1 MNLREKYLS
10 CDDKRRDCVALAQ
23 FGGEKV
29 WFRALSGIEVDSA
42 HEQAEKAGVHVGFVL
57 AVLSAEDESGK
68 RVFKDGD
75 ELALATK
82 PHATTIELRRAALAA
97 NGYGAP
103 ATENAE
109 KN

>member
-1 MNLREKYLS
+1 MNLRETILA
-10 CDDKRRDCVALAQ
+10 CDDKRRDCATLTQ
-23 FGGEKV
+23 FGGAKV
-29 WFRALSGIEVDSA
+29 WFRALSGVEVDSA
-42 HEQAEKAGVHVGFVL
+42 HEHAEKAGVHIGFVL
-57 AVLSAEDESGK
+57 AVLSAEDEAGQ

-82 PHATTIELRRAALAA
+82 PFATTIELRRAALAA